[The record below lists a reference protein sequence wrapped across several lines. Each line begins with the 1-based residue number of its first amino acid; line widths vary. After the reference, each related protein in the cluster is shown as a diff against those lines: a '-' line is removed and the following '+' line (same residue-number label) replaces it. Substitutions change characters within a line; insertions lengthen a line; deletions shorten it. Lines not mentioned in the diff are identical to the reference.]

1 MRFSLKNLSICLI
14 FILSTIVSSAQNIY
28 PQDYFRS
35 PINGRIYLSG
45 TFGELRSNHFHTGL
59 DIKTG
64 GVEGQNIYAA
74 AEGYISRIKVSPWGY
89 GHAVYIKH
97 PNGYTTVYGHLK
109 NYNETISDYVKN
121 QQYKKQKFA
130 VDLFPKPQEIKIQ
143 KGEIIAF
150 SGNSGSSGGPHL
162 HFEIRDNETEEPIN
176 PLFFDIQVK
185 DFITPTIKSLRI
197 YPAER
202 GALVQGKHK
211 AENFILKGW
220 GKNYAFKN
228 GDSIVVNGDFYTG
241 ISTIDKQN
249 DSHNKNGVYSIDI
262 YVDSIL
268 LYHHQLER
276 LNFLTNRYINTLI
289 DYEYYEKK
297 KRKYQRS
304 YISPNNN
311 LGIYETIKNKGI
323 FSYNDNQYHLIK
335 YVVKDFKGNESVLHF
350 TILSKPADASNGTI
364 SSNVLN
370 PLTKNNFKDEH
381 IEIYFPPNCLYD
393 TMTFAS
399 VAQSS
404 HKGSITPIYQ
414 IGNEEVALQK
424 SIQVKLNYIPKAPND
439 KNYIGR
445 ISNNHINYTG
455 SKQIGDQ
462 IIFKTRN
469 FGSYGIFTDSI
480 PPTIRLT
487 TKKDR
492 LKNSKIISFYVSEKE
507 SGINDYNAW
516 LNGKWVILEWD
527 PKKNRMFIKNDFVFQ
542 DSNVLQIEVS
552 DILSN
557 KKILKIEF

>member
-1 MRFSLKNLSICLI
+1 MRFSLKNLSVCLI
-14 FILSTIVSSAQNIY
+14 FTLSTIVSLAQNEY

-45 TFGELRSNHFHTGL
+45 TFGELRSNHFHTGI

-89 GHAVYIKH
+89 GHAVYIIH

-109 NYNETISDYVKN
+109 NYNEAISEYVIAE
-121 QQYKKQKFA
+121 QYKKQKFA
-130 VDLFPKPQEIKIQ
+130 IDIFPEPNQLRIK
-143 KGEIIAF
+143 KGEIVAI

-162 HFEIRDNETEEPIN
+162 HFEIRNSETEDPIN
-176 PLFFDIQVK
+176 PLLFGIQVK
-185 DFITPTIKSLRI
+185 DYITPTIKSLRI
-197 YPAER
+197 YPAEK
-202 GALVQGKHK
+202 GALVQGKPK

-262 YVDSIL
+262 YVDSL
-268 LYHHQLER
+268 LFYHHQLQR
-276 LNFLTNRYINTLI
+276 LNFMTNRYINTLI
-289 DYEYYEKK
+289 DYEYYKKK

-311 LGIYETIKNKGI
+311 LELYDHIKNKGV
-323 FSYNDNQYHLIK
+323 FSFNDNRFHLIK

-350 TILSKPADASNGTI
+350 TILSKPAKAIYDTI

-370 PLTKNNFKDEH
+370 PLTKNSFKDEH

-393 TMTFAS
+393 TMTFSS
-399 VAQSS
+399 VGQSF
-404 HKGSITPIYQ
+404 HKGSITPIYH
-414 IGNEEVALQK
+414 IGNKEVALQK
-424 SIQVKLNYIPKAPND
+424 SIQVKIKNIRNLED
-439 KNYIGR
+439 KKSYIGR
-445 ISNNHINYTG
+445 VSNNYINYTS
-455 SKQIGDQ
+455 SKQIDGQ
-462 IIFKTRN
+462 FIFKTRN
-469 FGSYGIFTDSI
+469 FGSYGVFIDSI
-480 PPTIRLT
+480 PPTIKLK

-492 LKNSKIISFYVSEKE
+492 LRSSKIINFYVNEKE

-527 PKKNRMFIKNDFVFQ
+527 PKKNKMFIKNNFVFQ
-542 DSNVLQIEVS
+542 DANVLQIEVS
-552 DILSN
+552 DNLSN
-557 KKILKIEF
+557 KKTLKIEF